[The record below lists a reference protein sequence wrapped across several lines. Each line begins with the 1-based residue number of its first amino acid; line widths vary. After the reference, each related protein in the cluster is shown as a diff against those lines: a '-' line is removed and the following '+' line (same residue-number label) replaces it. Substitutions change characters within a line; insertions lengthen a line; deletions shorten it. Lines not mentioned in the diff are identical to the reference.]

1 MNKVKALISPPLVH
15 RAGMP
20 PVGRSA
26 WSRRGFSSIV
36 LAWLGSGALAARAQG
51 LPVAR
56 SLPEELAAALRQG
69 GPLVVMVSLEGCVY
83 CRMVR
88 EQYLVPLARE
98 GLAVVQVDWRSNEP
112 LQSFSGAGTHDEQ
125 VRAWKIRM
133 APTLLFLGLGGREAA
148 PRLVGM
154 SSADFYGAYL
164 DARLE
169 QARKA
174 ARS

>member
-1 MNKVKALISPPLVH
+1 MNKVKALMSPPLVH

-20 PVGRSA
+20 PVGEVA
-26 WSRRGFSSIV
+26 ASRRRFSAIV
-36 LAWLGSGALAARAQG
+36 LTWLISGTLQARAQG
-51 LPVAR
+51 LSAAR
-56 SLPEELAAALRQG
+56 SLPDELAAALRRG
-69 GPLVVMVSLEGCVY
+69 GPLVVMVSLEGCAY
-83 CRMVR
+83 CHIVR
-88 EQYLVPLARE
+88 EQYLAPLARE
-98 GLAVVQVDWRSNEP
+98 GLAVVQVDWRSKEP
-112 LQSFSGAGTHDEQ
+112 LQGFSGLLTHDEQ
-125 VRAWKIRM
+125 VRAWKVRI
-133 APTLLFLGLGGREAA
+133 APTLLFLGAGGREVA